1 MFVVLNF
8 NTYPVEVEFPLLQSM
23 SYFPYSDNSLLKK
36 GDFSGAV
43 DLYHSNVY
51 MFNHYKTT
59 LNDFETFSATIG
71 LRYGLREGGTLE
83 LYFRYSTIFGGILD
97 KFIDNFHRTF
107 NLPDNNRAE
116 YPRFSVN
123 YWFHDSFDYRESQNA
138 VSPLVVAFLK
148 EFYRSSHFSLKTRL
162 ALGLPLSKKPGFSS
176 DKPFLAAGLVVAYKK
191 GRFSLEASNYLSFFR
206 QPSWLVDVD
215 IRPYLFFS
223 NLEANLGRFI
233 LGINFRSS
241 VFKEDDIAHDGY
253 QGYIGCRITR
263 YLEFIIIEDFVPL
276 DTTPDISF
284 FIRIKFL

>member
-1 MFVVLNF
+1 MKKHGFLKQLCCLSWLIVVVLTF
-8 NTYPVEVEFPLLQSM
+8 NAYPVEVEFPLLQSL

-43 DLYHSNVY
+43 DLYHSNVF

-59 LNDFETFSATIG
+59 LNDFETFSTTIG

-83 LYFRYSTIFGGILD
+83 LYFRHPAIFGGVLD
-97 KFIDNFHRTF
+97 KVIDNFHRTF
-107 NLPDNNRAE
+107 KLPDNNRAE
-116 YPRFSVN
+116 YPRSSVH
-123 YWFHDSFDYRESQNA
+123 YWFHDSFLYTGNQNA

-148 EFYRSSHFSLKTRL
+148 ELHRSSHFSLKTR
-162 ALGLPLSKKPGFSS
+162 
-176 DKPFLAAGLVVAYKK
+176 
-191 GRFSLEASNYLSFFR
+191 
-206 QPSWLVDVD
+206 PSWLKDVD
-215 IRPYLFFS
+215 TRPYLFFS
-223 NLEANLGRFI
+223 NLEANIGRFI
-233 LGINFRSS
+233 LGFNFRSS

-253 QGYIGCRITR
+253 QGYFGYRITR